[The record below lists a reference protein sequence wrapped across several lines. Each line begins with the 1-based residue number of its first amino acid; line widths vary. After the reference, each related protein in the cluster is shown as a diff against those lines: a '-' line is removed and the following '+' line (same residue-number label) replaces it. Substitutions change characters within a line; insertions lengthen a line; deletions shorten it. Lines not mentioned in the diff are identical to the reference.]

1 MVLEVIASS
10 SAGRVGGEIFVS
22 SKKEQH
28 SLSSDSKKM
37 LMMANVMQ
45 ITHSQLLPGFI
56 WLEVGGGG
64 GGGGGDSDLMMFG

>member
-1 MVLEVIASS
+1 MVIEVIASS

-22 SKKEQH
+22 SKNEQH

-45 ITHSQLLPGFI
+45 ITHS
-56 WLEVGGGG
+56 
-64 GGGGGDSDLMMFG
+64 